1 MSLGLDGGSAVL
13 SADGLYRYVL
23 CRAWGTGP
31 LVTWVMLNPSTA
43 DADTDDPTIRKVMAF
58 SRSWGMGSCAVV
70 NLFAWRATDP
80 RELLTAPDPV
90 GPDNRVVIE
99 DWVSRAHLVVAAWG
113 NGVEGPD
120 RRGVMPV
127 ELIAHRAGKPLHHLG
142 LTNPGHPRHPGRIG
156 YDTPLQEWT
165 DLPEWPQR

>member
-43 DADTDDPTIRKVMAF
+43 DADTDDPTIRKVMGF

-80 RELLTAPDPV
+80 DELLTAPDPV
-90 GPDNRVVIE
+90 GPQNSAAIE
-99 DWVSRAHLVVAAWG
+99 EWVGRAHLVVAAWG
-113 NGVEGPD
+113 
-120 RRGVMPV
+120 
-127 ELIAHRAGKPLHHLG
+127 HRAEQVHGATPAAVIAGWAGTPLHHLG
-142 LTNPGHPRHPGRIG
+142 LTNAGHPRHPGRIG
-156 YDTPLQEWT
+156 YATPLVAWE
-165 DLPEWPQR
+165 R